1 MGCPRVGASLVS
13 RRHPADADPTQRP
26 DQRGA
31 QSRQIG
37 ARIRPHMSRRGRV
50 SRAREGAAGT
60 MSQSRMR
67 GLGRG
72 LEALIPM
79 SRDGGA
85 LVPQMIAVDQIRP
98 SHQQVRTRFDAEPLG
113 ELAESIRLHGV
124 LQPLL
129 VRRLPDGY
137 ELIAGER
144 RWRAARLAG
153 LTSVP
158 AVVRSDAGNDEQLVL
173 GLIENLQREDLDP
186 VEEAHGLR
194 RLTEEFGLTHD
205 EVAQR
210 IGKHRVSVSQSLR
223 LLNGCSAIQSSVAAG
238 VISAGHARA
247 LIALESQGA
256 QEHGLKVVVARHLS
270 VRQAEN
276 WVRTYK
282 PRRRRPTD
290 ASAELRALA
299 AALETKLGVPTK
311 IAGSM
316 NRGQL
321 EIRYS
326 SREELERVCAK
337 LVK

>member
-1 MGCPRVGASLVS
+1 
-13 RRHPADADPTQRP
+13 
-26 DQRGA
+26 
-31 QSRQIG
+31 
-37 ARIRPHMSRRGRV
+37 
-50 SRAREGAAGT
+50 
-60 MSQSRMR
+60 MSQPRMR

-79 SRDGGA
+79 SREGEA

-129 VRRLPDGY
+129 VRPLSDGY

-153 LTSVP
+153 LTAVP
-158 AVVRSDAGNDEQLVL
+158 AVVRSDTGNDEQLVL
-173 GLIENLQREDLDP
+173 GLIENLQRADLDP
-186 VEEAHGLR
+186 IEEARGLR
-194 RLTEEFGLTHD
+194 RLTEEFGLTHE

-210 IGKHRVSVSQSLR
+210 IGKHRVSVTQSLR
-223 LLNGCSAIQSSVAAG
+223 LLAGCPAVQSAVGAG

-247 LIALESQGA
+247 LVALEGQA
-256 QEHGLKVVVARHLS
+256 IQEHGLKVVIARHLS

-276 WVRTYK
+276 WVRTYR
-282 PRRRRPTD
+282 PRRKQRID
-290 ASAELRALA
+290 ATAELRTIA
-299 AALETKLGVPTK
+299 ADIEATLGLPITLT
-311 IAGSM
+311 GSL
-316 NRGQL
+316 NRGKF

-337 LVK
+337 LVT

>member
-1 MGCPRVGASLVS
+1 
-13 RRHPADADPTQRP
+13 
-26 DQRGA
+26 
-31 QSRQIG
+31 
-37 ARIRPHMSRRGRV
+37 
-50 SRAREGAAGT
+50 
-60 MSQSRMR
+60 MSQPRTR

-79 SRDGGA
+79 SRGGDA

-113 ELAESIRLHGV
+113 ELAESIRLHGI

-173 GLIENLQREDLDP
+173 GLIENLQRTDLDP
-186 VEEAHGLR
+186 IEEARGLS
-194 RLTEEFGLTHD
+194 RLTADFGLTHE

-210 IGKHRVSVSQSLR
+210 IGKHRVSVTQSLR
-223 LLNGCSAIQSSVAAG
+223 LLAGCPAVQSAVGAG
-238 VISAGHARA
+238 VITAGHARA
-247 LIALESQGA
+247 LVALEGQA
-256 QEHGLKVVVARHLS
+256 TQEHGLKVVIARHLS
-270 VRQAEN
+270 VRQTEN
-276 WVRTYK
+276 WVRTYR
-282 PRRRRPTD
+282 PRRRRGAD
-290 ASAELRALA
+290 SAAELRAIAASIETSLA
-299 AALETKLGVPTK
+299 LPIRLTGTL
-311 IAGSM
+311 
-316 NRGQL
+316 NRGKL
-321 EIRYS
+321 ELRYS

-337 LVK
+337 LLS